1 MPRRK
6 LFDYASIQAAAADGS
21 YIRGR
26 ISLLASGSSLACN
39 LLGLLLFWGLGD
51 NIFSFG
57 RLFSL
62 LAGFVG
68 LVVGFIGLL
77 FCVLEIKSAK
87 TKPDYLPAAWILL
100 LLSSACLGFVVWL
113 NLSPMPGGAGLH

>member
-1 MPRRK
+1 MPWRK
-6 LFDYASIQAAAADGS
+6 LFDYKAIQAAAADGS

-26 ISLLASGSSLACN
+26 ISLVASGISLACN
-39 LLGLLLFWGLGD
+39 LLGLLIFWGLGN

-62 LAGFVG
+62 LVGFVG
-68 LVVGFIGLL
+68 LVIGLIGL
-77 FCVLEIKSAK
+77 MFCVLEIKSAR

-100 LLSSACLGFVVWL
+100 LLSFVCLGFVVWL
-113 NLSPMPGGAGLH
+113 NMQPLPSLAGMH